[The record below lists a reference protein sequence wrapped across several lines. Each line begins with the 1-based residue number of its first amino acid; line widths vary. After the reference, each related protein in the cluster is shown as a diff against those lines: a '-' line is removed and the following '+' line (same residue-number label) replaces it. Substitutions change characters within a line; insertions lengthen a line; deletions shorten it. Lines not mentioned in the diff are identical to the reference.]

1 LLEKIKDF
9 CPDLLANFESIYKH
23 MIEKFDDFD
32 YIVIQKILF
41 WLTFYFFDKSEL
53 AETDYPC
60 YQNE

>member
-1 LLEKIKDF
+1 
-9 CPDLLANFESIYKH
+9 